1 MTTAEGPEAGS
12 TRARIVAS
20 AMALFAENGYDRTT
34 MRAIAAD
41 AGLSVGN
48 AYYYF
53 ASKEHLIQG
62 FYDLVNAQHHERAL
76 EVVATTTDFSERL
89 AGVLDAWVDVSMP
102 HHAFAAQFFRHAAD
116 PNSPLSPFSE
126 ESSPIRAS
134 SVSNMEAVVAGSDI
148 KADADLLARLPSL
161 LWLYQMGIVLFWVY
175 DSSEDASRTR
185 LLIARSVPLV
195 ERLLR
200 LSRYRLLQPV
210 TKQTLQLLDDLG
222 WRDFA

>member
-1 MTTAEGPEAGS
+1 MTAGEAEAGS
-12 TRARIVAS
+12 TRERIVAS
-20 AMALFAENGYDRTT
+20 AMKLFTEVGYDKTT

-62 FYDLVNAQHHERAL
+62 FYELVNGEHSARSEHIVE
-76 EVVATTTDFSERL
+76 TTDSFSGRL
-89 AGVLDAWVDVSMP
+89 AGVLQAWVDVTTP

-116 PNSPLSPFSE
+116 PHSPMSPFSE
-126 ESSPIRAS
+126 ESLPTRHMA
-134 SVSNMEAVVAGSDI
+134 VGNMRRVIEGSDI
-148 KADADLLARLPSL
+148 KADEDLLARLPSL

-175 DSSEDASRTR
+175 DSSEGTTRTR
-185 LLIARSVPLV
+185 LLIDRSVPLV

-200 LSRYRLLQPV
+200 LSRYRLLAPL
-210 TKQTLQLLDDLG
+210 TRQTLSLLDDLG
-222 WRDFA
+222 WQDFDR

>member
-1 MTTAEGPEAGS
+1 
-12 TRARIVAS
+12 
-20 AMALFAENGYDRTT
+20 

-62 FYDLVNAQHHERAL
+62 FYDLVNSEHRERSLA
-76 EVVATTTDFSERL
+76 VIASTDDFAERL
-89 AGVLDAWVDVSMP
+89 AGVLDAWVDVAMP

-116 PNSPLSPFSE
+116 PNSPMSPFSA
-126 ESSPIRAS
+126 ESAPTRAS
-134 SVSNMEAVVAGSDI
+134 SVSTMAAVVEGSDI

-175 DSSEDASRTR
+175 DSSEGAARTR
-185 LLIARSVPLV
+185 LLVQRSVPLV

-210 TKQTLQLLDDLG
+210 TRQTLQLLDDLG

>member
-1 MTTAEGPEAGS
+1 MTASEDSGS
-12 TRARIVAS
+12 TRERIVAS
-20 AMALFAENGYDRTT
+20 AMALFTQNGYDRTT

-62 FYDLVNAQHHERAL
+62 FYDLVNTAHRARSV
-76 EVVATTTDFSERL
+76 EVLAETTDFSERL
-89 AGVLDAWVDVSMP
+89 GGVLEAWLDVAAP

-116 PNSPLSPFSE
+116 PHSPMSPFSE
-126 ESSPIRAS
+126 ESAATRGMA
-134 SVSNMEAVVAGSDI
+134 VQNMADVVAGSDI
-148 KADADLLARLPSL
+148 KADDELLARLPSL

-175 DSSEDASRTR
+175 DSSDDAARTR
-185 LLIARSVPLV
+185 LLVQRSVPLI

-200 LSRYRLLQPV
+200 LSRYRLLQPL
-210 TKQTLQLLDDLG
+210 TRQTLQLLDDLG
-222 WRDFA
+222 WRDFG

>member
-1 MTTAEGPEAGS
+1 VTRSDDNGTTRE
-12 TRARIVAS
+12 RIVAS
-20 AMALFAENGYDRTT
+20 AMSLFLEHGYDRTT

-62 FYDLVNAQHHERAL
+62 FYDQVNAEHHERSLA
-76 EVVATTTDFSERL
+76 VVAGTTDFGERL
-89 AGVLDAWVDVSMP
+89 AGVLDAWIDVAMP

-116 PNSPLSPFSE
+116 PNSPMSPFSD
-126 ESSPIRAS
+126 ESAPTRAS
-134 SVSNMEAVVAGSDI
+134 SVSTMAAVVEGSDI
-148 KADADLLARLPSL
+148 KADDALLARLPSL

-175 DSSEDASRTR
+175 DSSDGAARTR
-185 LLIARSVPLV
+185 LLVQRSVPLV

-210 TKQTLQLLDDLG
+210 TRQTLQLLDDLG
-222 WRDFA
+222 WRDFG

>member
-1 MTTAEGPEAGS
+1 MTGSETSDSAS
-12 TRARIVAS
+12 TRERIVAS
-20 AMALFAENGYDRTT
+20 AMALFTENGYDRTT
-34 MRAIAAD
+34 MRAIATD

-62 FYDLVNAQHHERAL
+62 FYDLVNADHRARSL
-76 EVVATTTDFSERL
+76 EIVATTNDFAERL
-89 AGVLDAWVDVSMP
+89 RGVLDAWVDVAMP

-116 PNSPLSPFSE
+116 PNSPMSPFSE
-126 ESSPIRAS
+126 ESAPTRAS
-134 SVSNMEAVVAGSDI
+134 SVASMAAVVEGSNI
-148 KADADLLARLPSL
+148 KADPGIIARLPSL

-175 DSSEDASRTR
+175 DSSEGAARTR
-185 LLIARSVPLV
+185 LLIERSVPLV

-210 TKQTLQLLDDLG
+210 TRQTLELLDDLG

>member
-1 MTTAEGPEAGS
+1 VTGGERADSAS
-12 TRARIVAS
+12 TRERIVAS
-20 AMALFAENGYDRTT
+20 AMALFTENGYDRTT

-62 FYDLVNAQHHERAL
+62 FYDLVNSEHRARVA
-76 EVVATTTDFSERL
+76 EVVERTTDFAERL
-89 AGVLDAWVDVSMP
+89 TGVLNAWVDVAMP
-102 HHAFAAQFFRHAAD
+102 HHTFAAQFFRHAAD
-116 PNSPLSPFSE
+116 PNSPMSPFSE
-126 ESSPIRAS
+126 ESAATRAS
-134 SVSNMEAVVAGSDI
+134 SVASMAAVVEGSDI
-148 KADADLLARLPSL
+148 KADPELLARLPSL

-175 DSSEDASRTR
+175 DSSEGAARTR
-185 LLIARSVPLV
+185 LLIERSVPLI

-200 LSRYRLLQPV
+200 LSRYRLLQPL

>member
-1 MTTAEGPEAGS
+1 MTGAESGDSSS
-12 TRARIVAS
+12 TRERIVAS
-20 AMALFAENGYDRTT
+20 AMALFTENGYDRTT

-62 FYDLVNAQHHERAL
+62 FYDLVNSEHRARAH
-76 EVVATTTDFSERL
+76 VVIEGTTDFSERL
-89 AGVLDAWVDVSMP
+89 TGVLDAWVDVAMP

-116 PNSPLSPFSE
+116 PNSPMSPFSA
-126 ESSPIRAS
+126 ESAPTRSS
-134 SVSNMEAVVAGSDI
+134 SVASMAAVIDGSDI
-148 KADADLLARLPSL
+148 KADPDLLSRLPSL

-175 DSSEDASRTR
+175 DSSEGAERTR
-185 LLIARSVPLV
+185 LLIHRSVPLV

-210 TKQTLQLLDDLG
+210 TRQTLQLLDDLG
-222 WRDFA
+222 WRDFG